1 MFQFLSLLRRVPQP
15 GVRSCADACAPIE
28 AACVPRVAA
37 CVPGVASCVLWVG
50 RASYRDASLPLL
62 PAVGSRALRAG
73 GCACRAC
80 GKLLTLAAPRAVASA
95 CSRLSVVAV
104 SGRRASPAAL
114 DRLSSVRQP
123 KNIFS
128 IAASRDA
135 LAFRRLLHRAI
146 LPLTILAR
154 FSLISSF
161 AVWRPSG
168 VVQGLQ
174 TPPGTPDG
182 VWRPSGVKSS
192 LQALRGLKVSGGP
205 ARPLRTLRHLQT
217 PQIESGGPQGSPRAS
232 THLQAPQIESGGPQ
246 GSPRDPKGAGE
257 APLGATAKR
266 CFFHPLSGGNRE
278 TVFLSPPEVP
288 FR

>member
-1 MFQFLSLLRRVPQP
+1 MCF
-15 GVRSCADACAPIE
+15 GID
-28 AACVPRVAA
+28 
-37 CVPGVASCVLWVG
+37 
-50 RASYRDASLPLL
+50 
-62 PAVGSRALRAG
+62 
-73 GCACRAC
+73 
-80 GKLLTLAAPRAVASA
+80 
-95 CSRLSVVAV
+95 
-104 SGRRASPAAL
+104 
-114 DRLSSVRQP
+114 
-123 KNIFS
+123 
-128 IAASRDA
+128 
-135 LAFRRLLHRAI
+135 
-146 LPLTILAR
+146 
-154 FSLISSF
+154 LISSF

-232 THLQAPQIESGGPQ
+232 THLQAPQSESGGPQGSPRASTHLQAPQIESGGPQ
-246 GSPRDPKGAGE
+246 GSRRDPKGAGE